1 MWCAMSREVKFRL
14 GRDSE
19 FVLVAVENES
29 VANRI
34 IISGNIVSGC
44 AGSAGGHRPK
54 RPGFSIFYN
63 VPGGFCL
70 PDVGMAFS
78 ISFNY

>member
-29 VANRI
+29 VTNRI
-34 IISGNIVSGC
+34 VISGNIVFGC
-44 AGSAGGHRPK
+44 AGSAGGHRLK
-54 RPGFSIFYN
+54 RHGSS
-63 VPGGFCL
+63 VCL
-70 PDVGMAFS
+70 PRGGHGLFHL
-78 ISFNY
+78 F